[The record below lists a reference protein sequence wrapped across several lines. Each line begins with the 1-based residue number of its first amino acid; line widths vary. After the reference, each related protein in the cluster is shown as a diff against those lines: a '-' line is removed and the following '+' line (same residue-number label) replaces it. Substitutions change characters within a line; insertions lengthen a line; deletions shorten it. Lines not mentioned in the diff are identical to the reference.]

1 MAKKQRN
8 YIKPSDFAYLA
19 VGDTVRTWEH
29 LRLPNGRV
37 QVIKG
42 QDVTIG
48 AVNRLNGGIMV
59 EDQLGSIIGST
70 FSTHQ
75 RLERI

>member
-37 QVIKG
+37 HVIKG
-42 QDVTIG
+42 QDVTI
-48 AVNRLNGGIMV
+48 
-59 EDQLGSIIGST
+59 Q
-70 FSTHQ
+70 
-75 RLERI
+75 